1 MAFAFNMLP
10 VVSPSRPLLP
20 LPCASHQ
27 EIRAEIKPRGFKNN
41 YNQTHT
47 ITYIQLAII
56 VGSYACNQKVNLRT
70 SYYYPA

>member
-10 VVSPSRPLLP
+10 VVSSSRLLLP
-20 LPCASHQ
+20 LPCTSHQ
-27 EIRAEIKPRGFKNN
+27 EIRAEIKPRGFKIN
-41 YNQTHT
+41 YNHTHT

-56 VGSYACNQKVNLRT
+56 GGSYVCNQKVSLCT